1 MCGEYRY
8 ESFRLVPILFY
19 PTYCKFETFNISL
32 RKISDMEDRYDIS
45 VDIGDGKDY
54 SVATLF
60 ENGEYR
66 PIAVCDSI
74 SFGDVEHSG
83 YVGVEAGELTVS
95 TKIVDVD
102 NYALRGLLG
111 LSKEMELLG
120 VSFKKLLD
128 SQIAYWDLMVSL
140 CNQVK
145 GSKRRK
151 TTYKTI
157 RRDCAKRNRHK

>member
-1 MCGEYRY
+1 MMG
-8 ESFRLVPILFY
+8 S
-19 PTYCKFETFNISL
+19 
-32 RKISDMEDRYDIS
+32 MEDRYDIS
-45 VDIGDGKDY
+45 VDIGEGKDY

-74 SFGDVEHSG
+74 SFADSVQRSG
-83 YVGVEAGELTVS
+83 YVGVEAGKLTFS
-95 TKIVDVD
+95 AEIVDVD
-102 NYALRGLLG
+102 DYALRGLFDLP
-111 LSKEMELLG
+111 KEMELLG
-120 VSFKKLLD
+120 VSIKKLLD

-140 CNQVK
+140 CNRVK
-145 GSKRRK
+145 GGKQRK

>member
-1 MCGEYRY
+1 MG
-8 ESFRLVPILFY
+8 
-19 PTYCKFETFNISL
+19 
-32 RKISDMEDRYDIS
+32 DRYDIS
-45 VDIGDGKDY
+45 VDIGEGKDY
-54 SVATLF
+54 SVASLF

-66 PIAVCDSI
+66 PIAVSDSI
-74 SFGDVEHSG
+74 SFADSVQRSG
-83 YVGVEAGELTVS
+83 YVGIESGEYTFSAEV
-95 TKIVDVD
+95 VDVD
-102 NYALRGLLG
+102 DYALRGLFS

-128 SQIAYWDLMVSL
+128 SQIAYWDLIVSL

>member
-1 MCGEYRY
+1 MVN
-8 ESFRLVPILFY
+8 S
-19 PTYCKFETFNISL
+19 
-32 RKISDMEDRYDIS
+32 MEDRYDIS

-66 PIAVCDSI
+66 PIALSDTI
-74 SFGDVEHSG
+74 SFGSDVEHSG
-83 YVGVEAGELTVS
+83 YVGVEAGEYTFS
-95 TKIVDVD
+95 AEIVDVAD
-102 NYALRGLLG
+102 YALRELLG
-111 LSKEMELLG
+111 LFKEMELQG
-120 VSFKKLLD
+120 VAFKKLLD

-157 RRDCAKRNRHK
+157 RRDCAKRNRGK